1 MKSITNRWLVNVLSV
16 IVVVLI
22 LLNVGFGLILSSYYY
37 QGARQALDSKANLVL
52 NLVSRLSEDASVDL
66 NAEVRGIVESFSDRE
81 KMEMMALGYDG
92 QPLLTSSGF
101 SSLETIETPDY
112 EEAIHSGNGKGY
124 YTGKIENGEKVMAV
138 TVLLPTIDNE
148 INALRFMVSLRQI
161 DGQLTTMII
170 IFAGLSLMILFFVIL
185 SGLYFVK
192 SIVVPIR
199 DVSAVSRKIASGD
212 LSVRLNKKSD
222 DELGELVDTINSM
235 ADELQTSNQVKND
248 FISSVSHE
256 LRTPLTAIKGWGET
270 LAVTSPEDSEMIHK
284 GMHVILSET
293 DRLSSMVEELLDF
306 SRMESGRLTLVKTR
320 MDLLAE
326 LGDAVL
332 MYQARARKEEKS
344 FVYEEPEM
352 LPFVFGDRSRLRQ
365 VFVNIIDN
373 ALKYTDKGNSIRV
386 SVAECEEGVAIVVS
400 DTGVG
405 IPHEDLPFV
414 TQKFYKANM
423 NRRGSGIGLAV
434 ANEIISLHGGSLKIE
449 SQLGEGTTV
458 TITLPAMGGER
469 SPEIVS

>member
-1 MKSITNRWLVNVLSV
+1 V

-22 LLNVGFGLILSSYYY
+22 LLDIGFGLILSSYYY
-37 QGARQALDSKANLVL
+37 QGVRQELDSKANLVL
-52 NLVSRLSEDASVDL
+52 NLVSRLSDGASVDL
-66 NAEVRGIVESFSDRE
+66 NAEIRGIVESFSDRE
-81 KMEMMALGYDG
+81 KMEIMALDYSG
-92 QPLLTSSGF
+92 QPVLTSSGF
-101 SSLETIETPDY
+101 GSLGTVETPDY
-112 EEAIHSGNGKGY
+112 EEAIYSGSGKGF
-124 YTGKIENGEKVMAV
+124 YTGNAENGEKIMAV

-148 INALRFMVSLRQI
+148 INALRFVVSLRRV
-161 DGQLTTMII
+161 DGQLMIMI
-170 IFAGLSLMILFFVIL
+170 VLFTALCLVILFFVVL
-185 SGLYFVK
+185 SGLYFIK

-199 DVSAVSRKIASGD
+199 DVSAVSKKITSGD

-222 DELGELVDTINSM
+222 DELGELVGTINSM
-235 ADELQTSNQVKND
+235 ADELQTSNRVKND

-270 LAVTSPEDSEMIHK
+270 LAGTSPEDSEMIRK

-344 FVYEEPEM
+344 FIYEEPEM

-373 ALKYTDKGNSIRV
+373 ALKYTDKGDIIRV
-386 SVAECEEGVAIVVS
+386 AVGDYGENVAIVVS

-423 NRRGSGIGLAV
+423 HRRGSGIGLAV

-449 SQLGEGTTV
+449 SKLGSGTAV
-458 TITLPAMGGER
+458 TITLPAMSGER
-469 SPEIVS
+469 SPETVS